1 MNKYAVFHILDTPY
15 FYGKDK
21 DTLVVRVR
29 VARNDVKECYI
40 YYKDRYDWENQYSKK
55 AMNVVAET
63 EFFTYYQTE
72 ISVFRNRYRYYFEFI
87 NMNGEGF
94 QYNERGFVNPE
105 FKYNDMNSFQF
116 PYIAE
121 GDLYKE
127 IKWLQEAVVYQI
139 FPDRFYNGN
148 PSINIE
154 GTSQWGKG
162 KVHRR
167 SKRTG
172 RKGT

>member
-1 MNKYAVFHILDTPY
+1 
-15 FYGKDK
+15 
-21 DTLVVRVR
+21 
-29 VARNDVKECYI
+29 
-40 YYKDRYDWENQYSKK
+40 
-55 AMNVVAET
+55 MNVVAET

-127 IKWLQEAVVYQI
+127 IKWLQEVVVYQI